1 MSGLRIRISIALLAF
16 TLGYAVSTVYRLVRG
31 ETITPLTLPTVAE
44 PLASLPQVC
53 YPGRSIGIDLPNKW
67 AYFPPGMLSQHPW
80 HDQFRINWYSKHLIA
95 MKEPPMYSTNVD
107 GFESYRF
114 LWLRS
119 FHHPIAVRIS
129 KYGEQHFISVKE
141 TNGAGGYEPHQL
153 ILHQTRMLAPAEWA
167 EFIRLINRACYWDL
181 QSEDENIG
189 GTDGARWIL
198 EAVTDGRY
206 HIVDRWS
213 PDGGSYRDACIYAL
227 RLSGLNIDT
236 SDEPVY

>member
-44 PLASLPQVC
+44 PLASLPQVW
-53 YPGRSIGIDLPNKW
+53 YPGRSIGIALPNKW
-67 AYFPPGMLSQHPW
+67 AYFPPGMLSQRPW

-95 MKEPPMYSTNVD
+95 MKEPPMYSINVRE
-107 GFESYRF
+107 FESYRF

-119 FHHPIAVRIS
+119 FHHPVAVRIS
-129 KYGEQHFISVKE
+129 KYGDQHFISVKE

-153 ILHQTRMLAPAEWA
+153 ILHQTRMLAAAEWA
-167 EFIRLINRACYWDL
+167 AFIRLINRTCYWQL

-189 GTDGARWIL
+189 GTDGAQRIL
-198 EAVTDGRY
+198 EAVKKSRY
-206 HIVDRWS
+206 HVVDRWS
-213 PDGGSYRDACIYAL
+213 PDDGSYREVCIYAL
-227 RLSGLNIDT
+227 KLSGLNIDT